1 MQSRIA
7 NQSLLHISFAQRQKG
22 AHEEPQ
28 QQQQFILATS
38 IAGVWLALFCSQ
50 QVPSVARQLSVHSVV
65 VCINEASWVVKDQ
78 SGLLSSLFRLDE
90 PILLVVS
97 AGIHALHFTEEEH
110 DNNQN
115 LVDC

>member
-1 MQSRIA
+1 M
-7 NQSLLHISFAQRQKG
+7 
-22 AHEEPQ
+22 
-28 QQQQFILATS
+28 
-38 IAGVWLALFCSQ
+38 
-50 QVPSVARQLSVHSVV
+50 PSVARQLSVQSVV
-65 VCINEASWVVKDQ
+65 VYTNKASWVVKNQ

-110 DNNQN
+110 DNNHN

>member
-1 MQSRIA
+1 MRVYCKHH
-7 NQSLLHISFAQRQKG
+7 LHKDKG
-22 AHEEPQ
+22 THEEPQ

-50 QVPSVARQLSVHSVV
+50 KMPSVARQLSVHSVV
-65 VCINEASWVVKDQ
+65 AYSNEASWVDENQ

-90 PILLVVS
+90 PMLLVVS

-110 DNNQN
+110 DNNHN